1 MQLNKVN
8 TENEE
13 HTIKKVSHLIYRD
26 DLKLRGKTEEEVQKQ
41 MQTVRI
47 FSDAIRMEFGLDR
60 RAKF

>member
-1 MQLNKVN
+1 VN

>member
-1 MQLNKVN
+1 VQLNKVN